1 MERKRW
7 TQEELMAEAE
17 EANRIYFENLKNKYR
32 VEIMALE
39 TIVESLKK
47 FKEVVTKFDGK
58 VYNARFN
65 TELSKAF
72 PVNHDLKNIPQAS
85 FYTSKSYSWDK
96 NSVEVRFRVYNCF
109 IKTEK
114 DNVYPRVYDNET
126 YYFFK
131 LSDGRIIAESI
142 NANIDEVIESR
153 LRTIEKFKNHCSDEY
168 FNAMKEESKK
178 LSEAIKE
185 YADKLDEVTKSEFKV
200 SNTWYL
206 T

>member
-7 TQEELMAEAE
+7 TQEELMAEAK

-58 VYNARFN
+58 VYNKRFD
-65 TELSKAF
+65 TELGKVF
-72 PVNHDLKNIPQAS
+72 TVNHDLKNIPQAS
-85 FYTSKSYSWDK
+85 FYTSKSYWDK
-96 NSVEVRFRVYNCF
+96 NSVEVGFTVYNCF
-109 IKTEK
+109 INTEK
-114 DNVYPRVYDNET
+114 DNVYPSVYRNET
-126 YYFFK
+126 YYFLK

-142 NANIDEVIESR
+142 NAEIDKVIESR
-153 LRTIEKFKNHCSDEY
+153 MSTIERFKNHCSDEY
-168 FNAMKEESKK
+168 FKEMNEESRK

-185 YADKLDEVTKSEFKV
+185 YADKLDEVTKSEFRV

>member
-7 TQEELMAEAE
+7 TQEELMAEAK

-58 VYNARFN
+58 VYNKRFD
-65 TELSKAF
+65 TELGKVF
-72 PVNHDLKNIPQAS
+72 TVNHDLKNIPQAS
-85 FYTSKSYSWDK
+85 FYTSKSYWDK
-96 NSVEVRFRVYNCF
+96 NSVEVGFRLYNCY
-109 IKTEK
+109 IKT
-114 DNVYPRVYDNET
+114 DNGYISPRVYGNET

-131 LSDGRIIAESI
+131 LSDGRIVSESI

-153 LRTIEKFKNHCSDEY
+153 MSTIERFKNHCSDEY
-168 FNAMKEESKK
+168 FKEMKEESRK

-185 YADKLDEVTKSEFKV
+185 YADKLDEVTKSEFRV

>member
-7 TQEELMAEAE
+7 TQEELMAEVE

-32 VEIMALE
+32 VEIIALE

-58 VYNARFN
+58 VYNKRFD
-65 TELSKAF
+65 TELSKVF
-72 PVNHDLKNIPQAS
+72 PVDHGLKNIPQAS
-85 FYTSKSYSWDK
+85 FHTSKSYSWDK
-96 NSVEVRFRVYNCF
+96 DSVNVDFRVYNCF
-109 IKTEK
+109 IKTEEN
-114 DNVYPRVYDNET
+114 NVYPSVYSNET

-142 NANIDEVIESR
+142 NAEIDKVIESR
-153 LRTIEKFKNHCSDEY
+153 IKIIEKFKNHCSDEY
-168 FNAMKEESKK
+168 LKTMKEESKK

-206 T
+206 P

>member
-1 MERKRW
+1 MKMKRW
-7 TQEELMAEAE
+7 TQEELMAEAK
-17 EANRIYFENLKNKYR
+17 EAERVYFENLKNKYR

-65 TELSKAF
+65 TELKNIF
-72 PVNHDLKNIPQAS
+72 PVNHGLKNIPQAS
-85 FYTSKSYSWDK
+85 FYTSKSYWDK
-96 NSVEVRFRVYNCF
+96 NSVEVGFTVYNCF
-109 IKTEK
+109 INTEK
-114 DNVYPRVYDNET
+114 DNVYPSVYWNET

-142 NANIDEVIESR
+142 NAEIDKVIESR
-153 LRTIEKFKNHCSDEY
+153 MSTIERFKNHCSDEY
-168 FNAMKEESKK
+168 FKEMNEESRK

-185 YADKLDEVTKSEFKV
+185 YADKLDEVTKSEFRV